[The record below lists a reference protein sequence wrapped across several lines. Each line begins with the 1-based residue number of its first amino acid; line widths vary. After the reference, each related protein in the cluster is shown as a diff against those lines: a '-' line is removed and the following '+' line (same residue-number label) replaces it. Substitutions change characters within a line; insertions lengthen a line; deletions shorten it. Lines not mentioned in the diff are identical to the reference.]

1 LKTLIVPTCVVAL
14 AVPDVPEFVAA
25 DALIEPVV
33 TTEPSLGYEKFEP
46 KAAWSGGDE
55 IAPAVAPG

>member
-1 LKTLIVPTCVVAL
+1 VA
-14 AVPDVPEFVAA
+14 AA

-33 TTEPSLGYEKFEP
+33 RIEPSAGYAKLEP

-55 IAPAVAPG
+55 IEPALAPG